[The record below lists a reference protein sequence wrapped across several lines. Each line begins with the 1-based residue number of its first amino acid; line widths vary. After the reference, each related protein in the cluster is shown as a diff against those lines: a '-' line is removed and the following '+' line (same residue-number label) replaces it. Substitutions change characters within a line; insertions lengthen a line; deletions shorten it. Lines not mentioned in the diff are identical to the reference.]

1 MKEDPKKVETTKT
14 PDVKTPDKKEAVKTI
29 VNAFAAITP
38 LIGSVSGA
46 GVISAAVY
54 VVRKRK

>member
-1 MKEDPKKVETTKT
+1 MKEDPKKVETAKT
-14 PDVKTPDKKEAVKTI
+14 PDVKTPDKKESVKTI
-29 VNAFAAITP
+29 VNASAAITP

-46 GVISAAVY
+46 GVISTAVY